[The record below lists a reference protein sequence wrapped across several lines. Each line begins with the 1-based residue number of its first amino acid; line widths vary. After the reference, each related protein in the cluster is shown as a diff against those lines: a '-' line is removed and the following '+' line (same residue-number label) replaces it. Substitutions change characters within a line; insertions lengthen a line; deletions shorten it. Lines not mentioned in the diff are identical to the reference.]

1 MDISF
6 LYSSLKI
13 VIRVYHPVI
22 EISNGED
29 IGDLRRF
36 RDHWL
41 KVQSDTLD
49 RIESIRNDPWA
60 SGVFDVLLPRRI
72 YPTPEGNYYLH
83 HFPWAG
89 LLRVGTAI
97 ECREE

>member
-1 MDISF
+1 MHFAGIDLYKFF
-6 LYSSLKI
+6 LYRSLKI
-13 VIRVYHPVI
+13 VICVCHLVI

-29 IGDLRRF
+29 IRDLRRF

-60 SGVFDVLLPRRI
+60 SGVFDVLLPGRI
-72 YPTPEGNYYLH
+72 YPTPEATITFTMSYL
-83 HFPWAG
+83 
-89 LLRVGTAI
+89 
-97 ECREE
+97 